1 MDQFQEQG
9 GEQFEG
15 EQQGL
20 SQEPVYPPKYTAPPA
35 SVRSIWIRSLLS
47 LAVYLAIGYYIFPTY
62 QMLLLITAIVV
73 FHECGHFLA
82 MKLFRYKDLGIFF
95 IPLLGA
101 YVSGSK
107 RDVSQKES
115 AVILLAG
122 PLPGI
127 LVGIAFYLLGR
138 ADAYAHV
145 GHISFETIGLAFIL
159 LNLINLLPIYPL
171 DGGQLLNRV
180 FLDEDSWV
188 SKFFVILSAGFIAYV
203 ALFQFG
209 APSGLPLLVFPLMML
224 LRLGADRGLSR
235 VEKKVEEE
243 HINMDCSWDELTDE
257 QYWKVRDILV
267 TEHPTFRD
275 EVAGPPYQYSDKEDR
290 IMQMI
295 QGMLHRHLIQDM
307 SLLGKLL
314 VFVICAAAFAS
325 PWLIDMD
332 MSFLRRFGL

>member
-82 MKLFRYKDLGIFF
+82 MKFFRYKDLGIFF

-127 LVGIAFYLLGR
+127 LVGIGFYLLGR
-138 ADAYAHV
+138 NDAYAHI

-224 LRLGADRGLSR
+224 LRLGADRSLNR

-275 EVAGPPYQYSDKEDR
+275 EVAGPPYQYSDKEER

-307 SLLGKLL
+307 SLPGKLL